1 MGTYEPMASRGW
13 RGRAVRRLQRLAD
26 ALEHEGEV
34 EDAEIV
40 ETEEVDVDDDVESF
54 EPADYFDHSAP
65 VAISDGR
72 EARAAE
78 RAAAARRAEFRAVVR
93 EVYPTVAP
101 AVVAL
106 AEGGFDADLDEWL
119 TVARLLYD
127 DVTHRVGGLSAEARE
142 RALRAAAAQALEAQA
157 RSSARLAGY
166 TDSEQDEPSTIEGDP
181 PGTRIW
187 EHYLCREAKLV
198 RENLHGETLG
208 HWLSALGELWSAAS
222 LLYRLDSEAV
232 VATSA
237 ELVDEPATTEP
248 ATAEPATAEPAPG
261 AAVALRSE
269 PATTDGAGSATAT
282 TTRAPAA
289 TADPVE
295 SPERERCRIA
305 LKAALT
311 RVEEL
316 ALW

>member
-1 MGTYEPMASRGW
+1 MGTHEPTAARGW
-13 RGRAVRRLQRLAD
+13 RDRAVRRLQRLAD
-26 ALEHEGEV
+26 ALEPDGDV
-34 EDAEIV
+34 EDAELV
-40 ETEEVDVDDDVESF
+40 ETEAVDEDDDVERV
-54 EPADYFDHSAP
+54 EAAELFDPSVEA
-65 VAISDGR
+65 AAQQIR

-166 TDSEQDEPSTIEGDP
+166 TDSEQDQVSTIEGDP
-181 PGTRIW
+181 PGTLVW
-187 EHYLCREAKLV
+187 QHYLCREAKLV

-222 LLYRLDSEAV
+222 VLYRLDSDAV
-232 VATSA
+232 VAATA
-237 ELVDEPATTEP
+237 ELVDEPAGS
-248 ATAEPATAEPAPG
+248 APG
-261 AAVALRSE
+261 TASPPRPGAGTAVAVR
-269 PATTDGAGSATAT
+269 PDPTT
-282 TTRAPAA
+282 
-289 TADPVE
+289 VE
-295 SPERERCRIA
+295 SPERERARIA

>member
-1 MGTYEPMASRGW
+1 MASYEPASARGW
-13 RGRAVRRLQRLAD
+13 RARAVRRLQRIAD
-26 ALEHEGEV
+26 SLDDDAELDGEV
-34 EDAEIV
+34 AEAELV
-40 ETEEVDVDDDVESF
+40 ETEDVDEDAAVDRIPTAEV
-54 EPADYFDHSAP
+54 FDL
-65 VAISDGR
+65 G
-72 EARAAE
+72 ARKAGTTE
-78 RAAAARRAEFRAVVR
+78 RKAAARRAEFRAVVK

-127 DVTHRVGGLSAEARE
+127 DVTHRDGGLSAEARE

-157 RSSARLAGY
+157 RSSAKLAGY
-166 TDSEQDEPSTIEGDP
+166 SDAEQDEPSTIQGDP
-181 PGTRIW
+181 VGTTVW

-222 LLYRLDSEAV
+222 LLYQLDADAV
-232 VATSA
+232 GTAGAEVIEDAEVTATDG
-237 ELVDEPATTEP
+237 DEPG
-248 ATAEPATAEPAPG
+248 APG
-261 AAVALRSE
+261 PPARGTGVAVAS
-269 PATTDGAGSATAT
+269 PAGGHPGDGA
-282 TTRAPAA
+282 
-289 TADPVE
+289 
-295 SPERERCRIA
+295 PERVRARIA

>member
-1 MGTYEPMASRGW
+1 MGSYEPVTERGW
-13 RGRAVRRLQRLAD
+13 RTRAVRRLQRLAD
-26 ALEHEGEV
+26 ALGTEADSDADVAE
-34 EDAEIV
+34 AEIV
-40 ETEEVDVDDDVESF
+40 DGGDDDPSVAELETVDV
-54 EPADYFDHSAP
+54 FDQ
-65 VAISDGR
+65 G
-72 EARAAE
+72 ARAAIAAE
-78 RAAAARRAEFRAVVR
+78 RKAASRRAEFRAVVK

-101 AVVAL
+101 AIIAL
-106 AEGGFDADLDEWL
+106 AEGGIDADLDEWL

-127 DVTHRVGGLSAEARE
+127 DVTHRDGGLSAEARE

-166 TDSEQDEPSTIEGDP
+166 SDAEQDEISTIEGDP
-181 PGTRIW
+181 AGTLVW

-222 LLYRLDSEAV
+222 LLYRLDSDAVAASEADLV
-232 VATSA
+232 EDA
-237 ELVDEPATTEP
+237 ELADDPSSADPSSADPSSADP
-248 ATAEPATAEPAPG
+248 ATA
-261 AAVALRSE
+261 
-269 PATTDGAGSATAT
+269 
-282 TTRAPAA
+282 
-289 TADPVE
+289 TADTPVRTAVRNHVAAPRSTGGDE
-295 SPERERCRIA
+295 APDHELARFA

>member
-1 MGTYEPMASRGW
+1 MASYEPVSARGW
-13 RGRAVRRLQRLAD
+13 RARAVRRLQRLAD
-26 ALEHEGEV
+26 VLDDDEADGEV
-34 EDAEIV
+34 AEAELV
-40 ETEEVDVDDDVESF
+40 DTEDVDDDGANERIETAEVF
-54 EPADYFDHSAP
+54 ETAASNPLT
-65 VAISDGR
+65 
-72 EARAAE
+72 AE
-78 RAAAARRAEFRAVVR
+78 RTVAARRAEFRAVVK

-101 AVVAL
+101 AIVAL

-127 DVTHRVGGLSAEARE
+127 DVTHRDGGLSAEARE

-166 TDSEQDEPSTIEGDP
+166 SDAEQDELSTIEGDP
-181 PGTRIW
+181 AGTLVW
-187 EHYLCREAKLV
+187 QHYLCREAKLV

-222 LLYRLDSEAV
+222 RLYELDSGAVAAADAQVIDDAEVTGVAGPVDGGSPGTDVVSRPAV
-232 VATSA
+232 VT
-237 ELVDEPATTEP
+237 
-248 ATAEPATAEPAPG
+248 
-261 AAVALRSE
+261 
-269 PATTDGAGSATAT
+269 
-282 TTRAPAA
+282 APAA
-289 TADPVE
+289 SSIGE
-295 SPERERCRIA
+295 SPEHEHARVA

>member
-1 MGTYEPMASRGW
+1 MGSDEPVTERGW
-13 RGRAVRRLQRLAD
+13 RARAVRRLQRIAD
-26 ALEHEGEV
+26 ALDTDADTDLDAEV
-34 EDAEIV
+34 AEAEIV
-40 ETEEVDVDDDVESF
+40 DGGDDDPRVAELDT
-54 EPADYFDHSAP
+54 ADVFDQ
-65 VAISDGR
+65 G
-72 EARAAE
+72 ARAAIAAE
-78 RAAAARRAEFRAVVR
+78 RKAASRRAEFRAVVK

-101 AVVAL
+101 AIIAL
-106 AEGGFDADLDEWL
+106 AEGGIDADLDEWL

-127 DVTHRVGGLSAEARE
+127 DVMHRDGGLSAEARE

-166 TDSEQDEPSTIEGDP
+166 SDAEQDEVSTIEGDP
-181 PGTRIW
+181 AGTLVW

-222 LLYRLDSEAV
+222 LLYRLDS
-232 VATSA
+232 
-237 ELVDEPATTEP
+237 D
-248 ATAEPATAEPAPG
+248 
-261 AAVALRSE
+261 AVA
-269 PATTDGAGSATAT
+269 
-282 TTRAPAA
+282 AA
-289 TADPVE
+289 EADPVE
-295 SPERERCRIA
+295 DAELAETGDDPSGDDSSGDDSSGDDPATATAGVAVGTAIRNKVVAPRHAVGNESPDHELARVA

>member
-40 ETEEVDVDDDVESF
+40 ETEEVDAADDVDVESF
-54 EPADYFDHSAP
+54 EPADYVDHSAP
-65 VAISDGR
+65 LVLSDGR

-101 AVVAL
+101 AIVAL

-166 TDSEQDEPSTIEGDP
+166 ADSEQDEPSTIEGDP
-181 PGTRIW
+181 PGIRIW

-208 HWLSALGELWSAAS
+208 NWLSALGELWSAAS

-232 VATSA
+232 VATGA
-237 ELVDEPATTEP
+237 EFVDEPEPVEPEPAVPAPDTATPGRPATGTPTP
-248 ATAEPATAEPAPG
+248 ATAGT
-261 AAVALRSE
+261 AVAVRPE
-269 PATTDGAGSATAT
+269 PT
-282 TTRAPAA
+282 TTLEP
-289 TADPVE
+289 
-295 SPERERCRIA
+295 PERERARIA

>member
-1 MGTYEPMASRGW
+1 MGTEEPTAARGW

-26 ALEHEGEV
+26 ALEVDGEV
-34 EDAEIV
+34 EDAELV
-40 ETEEVDVDDDVESF
+40 ETEEVDEDDDVDRVEAA
-54 EPADYFDHSAP
+54 EYFDHSAP
-65 VAISDGR
+65 IAISDGR

-101 AVVAL
+101 AIVAL

-127 DVTHRVGGLSAEARE
+127 DVTHRGGGLSAEAHE

-166 TDSEQDEPSTIEGDP
+166 TDTEQDQPSTIQGDP
-181 PGTRIW
+181 PGTRVW

-208 HWLSALGELWSAAS
+208 HWLSALGELWSAATR
-222 LLYRLDSEAV
+222 LYQLDSEAV
-232 VATSA
+232 VATTA
-237 ELVDEPATTEP
+237 ELVDEPEAHDPDNSVRDRSGPEP
-248 ATAEPATAEPAPG
+248 AGSTPATPAPG
-261 AAVALRSE
+261 TARHRGRAAVRAHDHRRV
-269 PATTDGAGSATAT
+269 PRAR
-282 TTRAPAA
+282 TR
-289 TADPVE
+289 
-295 SPERERCRIA
+295 RIA

>member
-1 MGTYEPMASRGW
+1 MGTYEPAATRGW

-26 ALEHEGEV
+26 ALDPEDEV
-34 EDAEIV
+34 TDAELV
-40 ETEEVDVDDDVESF
+40 ETEDVDDDLDDVETV
-54 EPADYFDHSAP
+54 DVFDH
-65 VAISDGR
+65 G
-72 EARAAE
+72 ARAE
-78 RAAAARRAEFRAVVR
+78 LAAARASAGRRAEFRAVLK

-101 AVVAL
+101 AVIAL
-106 AEGGFDADLDEWL
+106 AEGGVDADLDEWL

-127 DVTHRVGGLSAEARE
+127 DVTHRDGGLSAEARE

-166 TDSEQDEPSTIEGDP
+166 TDTQQDERSTIEGDP
-181 PGTRIW
+181 VGTLVW

-208 HWLSALGELWSAAS
+208 NWLAALGDLWTAAS
-222 LLYRLDSEAV
+222 RLYELDTRSV
-232 VATSA
+232 VAA
-237 ELVDEPATTEP
+237 EAEVIDDPEPTVPGRAAGP
-248 ATAEPATAEPAPG
+248 GPTARGAPG
-261 AAVALRSE
+261 TALAVRN
-269 PATTDGAGSATAT
+269 D
-282 TTRAPAA
+282 APAA
-289 TADPVE
+289 ASAGDGGPGQGPVRVAPE
-295 SPERERCRIA
+295 SPEHEHARIA

>member
-1 MGTYEPMASRGW
+1 M
-13 RGRAVRRLQRLAD
+13 RRLQRLAD
-26 ALEHEGEV
+26 ALEVDGEV
-34 EDAEIV
+34 EDAELV
-40 ETEEVDVDDDVESF
+40 ETEEVDEDDDVDRVESVEF
-54 EPADYFDHSAP
+54 VEHSVP
-65 VAISDGR
+65 LAISDGR

-101 AVVAL
+101 AIVAL

-127 DVTHRVGGLSAEARE
+127 DVTHRGGGLSAEARE

-166 TDSEQDEPSTIEGDP
+166 TDAEQDQPSTIQGDP
-181 PGTRIW
+181 PGTRVW

-208 HWLSALGELWSAAS
+208 HWLSALGELWSAATR
-222 LLYRLDSEAV
+222 LYQLDSEAV
-232 VATSA
+232 VATAA
-237 ELVDEPATTEP
+237 EFVDAPEPHDPDNPAGDHPGPEPAGSTP
-248 ATAEPATAEPAPG
+248 ATPASGTATTG
-261 AAVALRSE
+261 TAVALRPE
-269 PATTDGAGSATAT
+269 T
-282 TTRAPAA
+282 TTTGEP
-289 TADPVE
+289 
-295 SPERERCRIA
+295 PERERARIA